1 MDTTA
6 NFQDLHAQFK
16 MRLEKCFAVLSLPA
30 FVCMWSV
37 CVCVRACACVCV
49 CVCVCQSVSQSVCV
63 HIYMCQFSQRA
74 TIFLYT
80 QELENDQQLSELM
93 SDQSFSKLD
102 PISLA
107 QVPLL
112 MKP

>member
-1 MDTTA
+1 VFCGT
-6 NFQDLHAQFK
+6 
-16 MRLEKCFAVLSLPA
+16 LSLPVFA
-30 FVCMWSV
+30 CARRLSASVSVPVPVSVSVSVSVFVCVSV
-37 CVCVRACACVCV
+37 CMSTYVY
-49 CVCVCQSVSQSVCV
+49 VSIFPESKHIFV
-63 HIYMCQFSQRA
+63 H
-74 TIFLYT
+74 T

-93 SDQSFSKLD
+93 SDESFSKMD

>member
-1 MDTTA
+1 
-6 NFQDLHAQFK
+6 
-16 MRLEKCFAVLSLPA
+16 MRCLSVSVSVPVPVPVSVSVSV
-30 FVCMWSV
+30 FVCVSV
-37 CVCVRACACVCV
+37 CICTYIY
-49 CVCVCQSVSQSVCV
+49 VSIFPESKHIFV
-63 HIYMCQFSQRA
+63 H
-74 TIFLYT
+74 T

-112 MKP
+112 TKP